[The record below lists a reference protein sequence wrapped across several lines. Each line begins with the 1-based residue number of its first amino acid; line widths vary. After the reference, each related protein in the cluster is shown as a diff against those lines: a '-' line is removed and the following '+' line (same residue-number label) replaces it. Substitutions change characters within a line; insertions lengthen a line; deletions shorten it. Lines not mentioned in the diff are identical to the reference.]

1 MSLLYSVQEYKQLCV
16 FVNLLSRVPVP
27 VDQTLLSPHESGR
40 IFETI
45 ELLVLWEVDIE
56 VLKEVNALGLAS

>member
-27 VDQTLLSPHESGR
+27 VDQALLSPHESGR
-40 IFETI
+40 IFEAI
-45 ELLVLWEVDIE
+45 ELLVLWEVDIK
-56 VLKEVNALGLAS
+56 VLKKVKALAI

>member
-27 VDQTLLSPHESGR
+27 VDQALLSPHKSGR
-40 IFETI
+40 IFEAI
-45 ELLVLWEVDIE
+45 ELLVLWEVDIK
-56 VLKEVNALGLAS
+56 VLKKVKALAI